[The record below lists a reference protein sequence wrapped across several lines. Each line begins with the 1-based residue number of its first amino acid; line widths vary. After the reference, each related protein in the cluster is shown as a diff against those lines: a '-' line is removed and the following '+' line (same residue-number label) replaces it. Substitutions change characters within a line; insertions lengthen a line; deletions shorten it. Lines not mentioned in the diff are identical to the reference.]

1 MIFPW
6 AFHVFTKSCGWNHHK
21 SYDFLSAWVPIT
33 NFKCLN
39 PTIDHQSF
47 TVEKIPKHIWWL
59 IVGLRLFIFWWI
71 PLCFSPI
78 FHCWIPSH
86 PNRSGS
92 RPCSPGHSRRFRSS
106 QGSPEP
112 WSRPG
117 DAEYEDL
124 GVGPDQPVSGYSG
137 WKYTCVLL
145 YKGYTWFV
153 HYFIPGWSFSKGGP
167 FFKVV
172 ATCSE

>member
-112 WSRPG
+112 E
-117 DAEYEDL
+117 ADL
-124 GVGPDQPVSGYSG
+124 EMPSMRTLGLDLTNQFLVILVGNIHVYYCIKGIHDLFTISFLVGPFPRGDLFL
-137 WKYTCVLL
+137 KL
-145 YKGYTWFV
+145 
-153 HYFIPGWSFSKGGP
+153 
-167 FFKVV
+167 
-172 ATCSE
+172 